1 MEMELRKLE
10 NVVKSVHD
18 EMIYLHERY
27 TIHKIYFPM
36 DRMNYF
42 VLIFL
47 EEEMQGI
54 NRAINSKMAW
64 LGFLSLL
71 VCL

>member
-1 MEMELRKLE
+1 MEIELRKLE
-10 NVVKSVHD
+10 
-18 EMIYLHERY
+18 
-27 TIHKIYFPM
+27 
-36 DRMNYF
+36 
-42 VLIFL
+42 

-71 VCL
+71 VCLSVAGLQVWHLKNFFERKKLL